1 MINILTSCDDRGVG
15 SENSDISNL
24 TVLDT
29 GSNSIFDSTQCIVT
43 NCYTPCLH
51 GIVCSDDTI
60 RYNASKLML
69 RVDSAL
75 EEDQPKA
82 LECSCGYNYYE
93 LGNDSIEVILFA
105 YGSGGGN
112 VWYRMY
118 KRKEKAKFELIRS
131 FNPETPGTIELLDG
145 RHQGVSDFIFD
156 ERRGSKYTLTFNG
169 QYFDTIKIEPR
180 NQ

>member
-1 MINILTSCDDRGVG
+1 MKHLLTIIFFMINILTSCDDRGVG

-82 LECSCGYNYYE
+82 LECSLAYNYYE
-93 LGNDSIEVILFA
+93 HG
-105 YGSGGGN
+105 
-112 VWYRMY
+112 
-118 KRKEKAKFELIRS
+118 RK
-131 FNPETPGTIELLDG
+131 
-145 RHQGVSDFIFD
+145 
-156 ERRGSKYTLTFNG
+156 
-169 QYFDTIKIEPR
+169 
-180 NQ
+180 